1 MADGVIHEHFQTAAR
16 ENQNYHV
23 CLPMDK
29 TNLKGFMYLSVHRSI
44 IYNSQEMEATYVSID
59 R

>member
-1 MADGVIHEHFQTAAR
+1 MADGVIHEHFQTAAG

-29 TNLKGFMYLSVHRSI
+29 TNLKVIKGNFVKFTLQYSCLENPMDG
-44 IYNSQEMEATYVSID
+44 EAW
-59 R
+59 

>member
-1 MADGVIHEHFQTAAR
+1 MADGVIHEHFQTAAG

-29 TNLKGFMYLSVHRSI
+29 TNLKVIKGNFVKFIHMS
-44 IYNSQEMEATYVSID
+44 N
-59 R
+59 